1 MYGENAPQFILQLAI
16 LLKENAKLEP
26 QEILILIFKNQ
37 AILTSLLSLLKRSVS
52 IYLELAPRQKSGQ
65 KQNDWYV
72 PYTNW
77 KNSLIV
83 GSMILLTVTPRV
95 LSLAVYFG
103 SCFPMFGKDN
113 QGELVYCLLY
123 KNNSPELNMRFIGS
137 SIQQSVVLYL
147 GCYVSQS

>member
-1 MYGENAPQFILQLAI
+1 MYGENAPQFVLQVAI
-16 LLKENAKLEP
+16 LLKKSGEP
-26 QEILILIFKNQ
+26 QEILKQIFTNQ

-52 IYLELAPRQKSGQ
+52 IYLELAPRQKSGE
-65 KQNDWYV
+65 KQHGGYV

-113 QGELVYCLLY
+113 QGMEMVLGFRLGLVL
-123 KNNSPELNMRFIGS
+123 FIVIIFVYG
-137 SIQQSVVLYL
+137 
-147 GCYVSQS
+147 